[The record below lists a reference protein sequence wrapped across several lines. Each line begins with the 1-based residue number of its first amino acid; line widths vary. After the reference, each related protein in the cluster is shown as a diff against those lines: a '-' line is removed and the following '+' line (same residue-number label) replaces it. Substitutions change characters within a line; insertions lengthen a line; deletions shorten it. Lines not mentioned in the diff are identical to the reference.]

1 MKKKPS
7 KPSWN
12 STASKDKQKIIFLD
26 NFFLDLDIFTLII
39 AVFCDEVNTKCHWKR
54 KSEKAVVIL
63 KEQTR
68 EAVLNVWPITVS
80 TQPFRLP

>member
-1 MKKKPS
+1 MLSNSVIYIRLNIEKKPS

-39 AVFCDEVNTKCHWKR
+39 AVFCDEVNTKCH
-54 KSEKAVVIL
+54 
-63 KEQTR
+63 
-68 EAVLNVWPITVS
+68 
-80 TQPFRLP
+80 